1 MPIDFSNRLERSD
14 IERRLRIE
22 VFGNQHA
29 LVILVD
35 HFRTPDI
42 EVTAILVIGQE
53 PPLLEYEDA
62 DEDHDDERDNQDAKR
77 AIHHQLGQ
85 TVRATQLVDVSIF
98 FAQFRRVYL
107 CQISLFILLIR
118 ISFFPFLALFFYFSY
133 SIN

>member
-1 MPIDFSNRLERSD
+1 M
-14 IERRLRIE
+14 
-22 VFGNQHA
+22 FGNQHA

-42 EVTAILVIGQE
+42 EVTTILVIGQE
-53 PPLLEYEDA
+53 PALLEYEDA
-62 DEDHDDERDNQDAKR
+62 DEDHDDERDTQDAKR

-85 TVRATQLVDVSIF
+85 TARVTQLVDVKIF

-107 CQISLFILLIR
+107 CRISLFPVRIL
-118 ISFFPFLALFFYFSY
+118 ISIFPILALFLYFSY